1 MEPENNQKRK
11 EQDYEINSCRT
22 NHPPPPQNLPKTE
35 LDSKFSY
42 RSPLRAI
49 VSLNKAKIALLVIVV
64 FLSTSFLFADCRM
77 MALIGLNGNNLS
89 TPISSFTESCLN
101 QLEFQSMQGN
111 DDGWGLVLYDYRDST
126 PLIDTL
132 NVFRGSGAA
141 YFDPLFSAA
150 VDTIIT
156 HRTPR
161 ILLGHVRNATDGDDD
176 IDNPH
181 PFIMTYGGRDFTF
194 VHNGTVEKGTILS
207 HIRATEEG
215 RAWLANHPLSPGFI
229 DSEVYF
235 SWIMFSI
242 HRQQGDI
249 LKGIH
254 DALIYINTLS
264 NTHHKNFILS
274 DGVDLYGY
282 KKTTVNDTQHPLA
295 YHYYPGPGRRFA
307 GFMSEFPSHVH
318 STYQLDNNELVF
330 ISSTGNVIRMPHFS
344 PGQHN
349 TGFTQRLA
357 FHQGI
362 NWSGFPILPDGAQL
376 SSLNHF
382 VAADKGGLHKVDYVN
397 VSGDE
402 QSTIYNESGGWDPD
416 PDLDP
421 KKLYKLH
428 FTSYSPSLHYG
439 VAEFYICNASFVGQS
454 DAILTDIEPY
464 EEYWVS
470 YTLLSSQN
478 IKDAFGPAW
487 RHVWSVRAE
496 DWYYEAMPENPRGSI
511 PIIPD
516 SWSIKGKNMEFGK
529 GYIIKFKRAL
539 NQFVWH
545 RSNAPLREFKE
556 RSMGTS
562 FQWEEAPDYVVVD
575 IIDVDNAD
583 SVKEIGVKQNGVC
596 VGAASIDELPHQILI
611 YPDYDNPAPLEFEII
626 YDSKAPPSYLQDYAL
641 LDETEYTFVA
651 DRIIPEKDGIYFV
664 DLSRMDA
671 DNNFKP
677 IARVKNVTNYPN
689 PFNPSTS
696 ISFVL
701 SKEAEATV
709 QIYNIKGQKVFDFG
723 AKHYPAGKTTLDW
736 NGRDKSNGPVS
747 SGIYFVRIKTN
758 DDSHTHKMIMM
769 K

>member
-1 MEPENNQKRK
+1 MSHQ
-11 EQDYEINSCRT
+11 S
-22 NHPPPPQNLPKTE
+22 PPPHAQNLPKTV
-35 LDSKFSY
+35 LDSRFIH
-42 RSPLRAI
+42 SPPPHNAMI
-49 VSLNKAKIALLVIVV
+49 SSNKAKIALLVIMV

-89 TPISSFTESCLN
+89 NPMYSFTVSCLN
-101 QLEFQSMQGN
+101 QLEFQSTQGN

-132 NVFRGSGAA
+132 NCVFRGSGAA
-141 YFDPLFSAA
+141 HSDQFFAEA
-150 VDTIIT
+150 VETIIT
-156 HRTPR
+156 NRTPR
-161 ILLGHVRNATDGDDD
+161 ILLGHVRNASDGNDD

-194 VHNGTVEKGTILS
+194 MHNGTINK
-207 HIRATEEG
+207 TELIG
-215 RAWLANHPLSPGFI
+215 KINANNPNWLNLHPLSEDYI

-235 SWIMFSI
+235 SWIMLNI
-242 HRQQGDI
+242 DAQGGDI
-249 LKGIH
+249 LRGIH
-254 DALIYINTLS
+254 EALIEVNSLS
-264 NTHHKNFILS
+264 DTDHKNFILS

-282 KKTTVNDTQHPLA
+282 KKTTVTDTEHPLA

-307 GFMSEFPSHVH
+307 GFMSEFPSNVYN
-318 STYQLDNNELVF
+318 TYQLENNELVF
-330 ISSTGNVIRMPHFS
+330 ISSTGNVVRMPHFS
-344 PGQHN
+344 PDQHN

-357 FHQGI
+357 FRQGI
-362 NWSGFPILPDGAQL
+362 NWSGFPIIPDGAQL

-397 VSGDE
+397 VSGEE
-402 QSTIYNESGGWDPD
+402 QSTIYNDSEGWDPN

-428 FTSYSPSLHYG
+428 FTSYSRPLHYG
-439 VAEFYICNASFVGQS
+439 AADFFICNASFIGQS
-454 DAILTDIEPY
+454 DAILTDIAAY

-478 IKDAFGPAW
+478 IRDAFGPAW
-487 RHVWSVRAE
+487 RHVKSVRAE
-496 DWYYEAMPENPRGSI
+496 NWYYEAMPENPRGTI

-516 SWSIKGKNMEFGK
+516 SWSTKGKNMEFGK

-539 NQFVWH
+539 NQLVWH

-556 RSMGTS
+556 RSMSTS
-562 FQWEEAPDYVVVD
+562 FKWEEAPDYVVVD
-575 IIDVDNAD
+575 IVDVDNAE

-596 VGAASIDELPHQILI
+596 IGATSVDELPHQILI

-626 YDSKAPPSYLQDYAL
+626 YDSKAPPSNHQDYL
-641 LDETEYTFVA
+641 LFDETDYTFAA
-651 DRIIPEKDGIYFV
+651 DRIIPEKDGLYIV
-664 DLSRMDA
+664 NLSRTNA
-671 DNNFKP
+671 DNDCKP
-677 IARVKNVTNYPN
+677 IAKVKNTTNYPN

-701 SKEAEATV
+701 SKETEATV

-736 NGRDKSNGPVS
+736 NGKDKSNSPVS